1 MFKDSGYYN
10 KYIFNNNSYL
20 KTHLVNKVLKTHKN
34 DNINL
39 NNMIDKQL
47 EKDYFNCYYVNNL
60 NKSKL
65 ENFNKRV
72 RFISE
77 PYVKINNTKNIK
89 CEIGINT
96 DFIKYKDTNTNTDFI
111 IHNNKSTNTKI
122 KNYNFKSKRLESNE
136 KKFINDGNN
145 YHSNNNEALISK
157 RINIY
162 NNI

>member
-1 MFKDSGYYN
+1 
-10 KYIFNNNSYL
+10 
-20 KTHLVNKVLKTHKN
+20 
-34 DNINL
+34 
-39 NNMIDKQL
+39 MIDKQL

-96 DFIKYKDTNTNTDFI
+96 DFI

-162 NNI
+162 NNNI